1 MTTFAEHRAAPNED
15 AELEARTGL
24 RGVPTWRGVYLLV
37 LVTFAVLVGAMTLFS
52 LHYA

>member
-1 MTTFAEHRAAPNED
+1 MTTFAEHNAAPNAD

-24 RGVPTWRGVYLLV
+24 PGVPTWRGVYAVVLVIFALLV
-37 LVTFAVLVGAMTLFS
+37 GVMTVFS